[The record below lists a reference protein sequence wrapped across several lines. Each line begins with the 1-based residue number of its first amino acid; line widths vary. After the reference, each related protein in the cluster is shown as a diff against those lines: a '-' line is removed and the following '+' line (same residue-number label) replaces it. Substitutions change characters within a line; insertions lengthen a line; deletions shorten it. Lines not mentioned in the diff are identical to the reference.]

1 MELSVV
7 RFDKNSATA
16 EPPHVHLRAAV
27 VPDNYLSQCPFL
39 LLNETSY
46 APRSEFSVPSRAG
59 VVAVTIVL
67 NGSVRQ
73 SDEAGEWVHLQ
84 SGDAAFFKGCSSGLA
99 QGKASNK
106 GVRLLQM
113 WVDLPAPIKTTEF
126 KRHVVRHQDV
136 LATTVGDAAL
146 SLYCGALGTSTGPL
160 VTPWPFTVADLTIQD
175 AAATTLPLASNERTF
190 VYILT
195 GHVALGRNQVR
206 LSRGSVA
213 WIERTTGR
221 EEINSLT
228 IRATNEARL
237 LLVSSAVHGQE
248 AGTGDAVNLS
258 RPH

>member
-7 RFDKNSATA
+7 RFEKNSMTA
-16 EPPHVHLRAAV
+16 EPSHVHLRAAV
-27 VPDNYLSQCPFL
+27 VPENYLSQCPFL

-59 VVAVTIVL
+59 VVAVTLVL
-67 NGSVRQ
+67 EGGVKQ
-73 SDEAGEWVHLQ
+73 SDEAGEWLQ
-84 SGDAAFFKGCSSGLA
+84 LSSGDAVFFKGCSSGLA
-99 QGKASNK
+99 RGKASSK
-106 GVRLLQM
+106 GVRLLHM
-113 WVDLPAPIKTTEF
+113 WVDLPTPIKAAEF
-126 KRHVVRHQDV
+126 KRRVVRHQDV
-136 LATTVGDAAL
+136 LVSTTHDAAL
-146 SLYCGALGTSTGPL
+146 SVYCGVLGAVTGPL
-160 VTPWPFTVADLTIQD
+160 ATPWPFTVADLTIQG
-175 AAATTLPLASNERTF
+175 AAVTTLALASNERAF
-190 VYILT
+190 IYVLN

-237 LLVSSAVHGQE
+237 LLVSSAVHVQ
-248 AGTGDAVNLS
+248 AAASGDAPDIS